1 MTNKINEKQNLSSNI
16 TLLKAQRALYSSA
29 KNYAGLQLILTVV
42 IMVAISIIYLVYGKG
57 WLGLPVTDL
66 TWLVT
71 STSFIIL
78 LLDSIW
84 LTPLIESKKEM
95 AARIQQEFDVNV
107 LGINWSKGFLGKKVD
122 KEDIEAW
129 CYKFKG
135 DEEKLKDWYCIKV
148 EQLPLLP
155 AKICCQSE
163 NCWWDGDLRKNYNTI
178 IIIATVLLVAISFII
193 SISMN
198 YTLQNFFAIFLA
210 PLLPFSTIA
219 FNTIYDNNKSIE
231 RLKNLKNDISDLWE
245 KIIKKEIS
253 DSDANVLIEG
263 IQLGIFSNRK
273 DSPLVFDFVYW
284 LQKDR
289 KEQIFNKTVDQ
300 YISEYL
306 SANSYQ
312 NLS

>member
-1 MTNKINEKQNLSSNI
+1 MINKITEKQNLPINI

-95 AARIQQEFDVNV
+95 AAKIQQEFDVNV

-135 DEEKLKDWYCIKV
+135 DEEKLKDWYCTKV

-163 NCWWDGDLRKNYNTI
+163 NAWWDGDLRKNYNTI
-178 IIIATVLLVAISFII
+178 IIVAAVLLVAISFII

-198 YTLQNFFAIFLA
+198 YTLQNFFAIFIA

-219 FNTIYDNNKSIE
+219 FKTIYDNNKSIE

-245 KIIKKEIS
+245 RVVKKEIS
-253 DSDANVLIEG
+253 YSDANILIEG

-273 DSPLVFDFVYW
+273 DSPLVFNFVYW
-284 LQKDR
+284 LQKNR
-289 KEQIFNKTVDQ
+289 KEQIFNKTADQ

-306 SANSYQ
+306 RANP
-312 NLS
+312 